1 MTAKEIIRCYASLQP
16 EQRFSRKDLLSWM
29 REVGLFRD
37 GSEAAINLSLSLMLK
52 NGELIKESWG
62 TYLLPIQKKRLFIPV
77 PSKEIRDINQ
87 LLKEEFSYSDYC
99 PFHAAHS

>member
-1 MTAKEIIRCYASLQP
+1 M
-16 EQRFSRKDLLSWM
+16 
-29 REVGLFRD
+29 FRD